1 MGTAPKLDRVKARP
15 RPDMWRDDELM
26 TLAEAAALHW
36 PDGPL
41 TETSLRTAARDGRLP
56 ISQIAGKF
64 FVTRVALRSLTV
76 CEPLRNEVPA
86 PVPTASRSA
95 CPACRRWTTPAPPS
109 SATPNCCCSA
119 RYANAVMTC
128 SPMRSI

>member
-86 PVPTASRSA
+86 PVPTASPTGKKYLADLAEITSM
-95 CPACRRWTTPAPPS
+95 RRRAGID
-109 SATPNCCCSA
+109 
-119 RYANAVMTC
+119 AN
-128 SPMRSI
+128 R